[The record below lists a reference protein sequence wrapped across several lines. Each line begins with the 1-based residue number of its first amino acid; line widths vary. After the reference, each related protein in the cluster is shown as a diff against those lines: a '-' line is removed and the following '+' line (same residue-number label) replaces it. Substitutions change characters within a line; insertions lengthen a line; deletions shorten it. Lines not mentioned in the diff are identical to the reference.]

1 MEETK
6 AKKSYY
12 IISALVILILVAIDQ
27 ITKYFI
33 YTNMTPYKDEKK
45 VLGNALVIYFIKN
58 TGAAWGSLSNKTIF
72 LLVISILLVIL
83 LSYVYHNATKY
94 PHLKAARICIVFII
108 GGAIGNM
115 IDRIR
120 FHYVVDFIYVKLINF
135 PIFNFA
141 DICVTVCMFI
151 LLFLFIFKYKSE
163 DIELLLHGKIRE
175 SVDSKEKET
184 DEANSEETN
193 LEETNSEE

>member
-6 AKKSYY
+6 PKKSLY
-12 IISALVILILVAIDQ
+12 IFSALVILILVAIDQ

-45 VLGNALVIYFIKN
+45 VLGDALVIYFIKN

-94 PHLKAARICIVFII
+94 LHCIHNRRSNRKYDRQNKISLCSRFYICKA
-108 GGAIGNM
+108 
-115 IDRIR
+115 
-120 FHYVVDFIYVKLINF
+120 YQF
-135 PIFNFA
+135 PYI
-141 DICVTVCMFI
+141 
-151 LLFLFIFKYKSE
+151 
-163 DIELLLHGKIRE
+163 
-175 SVDSKEKET
+175 
-184 DEANSEETN
+184 
-193 LEETNSEE
+193 